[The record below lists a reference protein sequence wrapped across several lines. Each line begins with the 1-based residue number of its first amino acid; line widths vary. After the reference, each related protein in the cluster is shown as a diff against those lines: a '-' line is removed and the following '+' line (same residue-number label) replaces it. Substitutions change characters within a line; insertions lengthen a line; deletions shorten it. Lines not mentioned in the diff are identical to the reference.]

1 MVLNTYP
8 NFYNSVE
15 ISEVTAKFKSGTNIK
30 VTSALANSSTNPSKT
45 TIIFYPNADLKAGTY
60 TDELTVMVKFAHTFS
75 SSYKEAYFKIPVS
88 LVVSPPV
95 RISGSG
101 KKPVTSATKAATD
114 ALNTGTG
121 TTNNATGGGTGG
133 TCFDAGTPVLMAD
146 GTHKNIEDIII
157 GDRVRSYNV
166 YTNKFEE
173 SEVLKLHKIKEN
185 QNLVA
190 LTFSDGTILHT
201 TMTHPFYTTSG

>member
-30 VTSALANSSTNPSKT
+30 VTSALADSSTNPSKT
-45 TIIFYPNADLKAGTY
+45 NIIFYPSADLKAGTY

-95 RISGSG
+95 KISGSG

-114 ALNTGTG
+114 ALNKVTG
-121 TTNNATGGGTGG
+121 TTTGTTTGGGG
-133 TCFDAGTPVLMAD
+133 CFDAGTPVLMAD
-146 GTHKNIEDIII
+146 GTYKNIEDIII
-157 GDRVRSYNV
+157 GDCVKSYNV
-166 YTNKFEE
+166 YTNKLEE

-185 QNLVA
+185 QNLVV

-201 TMTHPFYTTSG
+201 TMTHPFYTTNG